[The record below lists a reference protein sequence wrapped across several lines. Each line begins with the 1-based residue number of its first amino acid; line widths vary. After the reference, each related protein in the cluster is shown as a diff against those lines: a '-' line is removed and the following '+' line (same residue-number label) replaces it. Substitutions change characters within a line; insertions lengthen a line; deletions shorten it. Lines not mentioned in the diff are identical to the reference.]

1 MKYYEWDN
9 LWGISDE
16 ITSAVKSSLSKLDE
30 PELERVRDSNDN
42 SIELSY
48 DVRTE
53 LSIPNDIPIE
63 KIDRDWFSPYM
74 EHPQGRFI
82 AQVKKGH
89 HGVEINGSIV
99 TVQVSVFDRTKDIIV
114 VWDDYY
120 GTSYCIRMAQ
130 YRSFREAL
138 DEAYKDAS
146 PDAMD
151 WLEKEERE
159 A

>member
-1 MKYYEWDN
+1 MTYYDWCDEYN
-9 LWGISDE
+9 ISEE
-16 ITSAVKSSLSKLDE
+16 IAMAVKDSLSKMDE
-30 PELERVRDSNDN
+30 AELEKLRDSNDN

-53 LSIPNDIPIE
+53 LNIPNNIPIE

-89 HGVEINGSIV
+89 HGVKINGSIV

-120 GTSYCIRMAQ
+120 GTSYAIRMAR
-130 YRSFREAL
+130 YPSFRAAL
-138 DEAYKDAS
+138 DEAFKDAS

-151 WLEKEERE
+151 WLEKE